1 VCEGCWRAIA
11 PLPAAP
17 LGVDADSLGDVAMLG
32 VGAGSLSEGVAPLGV
47 DADPLGDVAT
57 LGVGAGSLSEGV
69 APLGA
74 DESALAV
81 ERGDIEAKAATLS
94 AMAET

>member
-1 VCEGCWRAIA
+1 MCEGRWGGVGQ
-11 PLPAAP
+11 LPA
-17 LGVDADSLGDVAMLG
+17 
-32 VGAGSLSEGVAPLGV
+32 APLGV

-57 LGVGAGSLSEGV
+57 LGVDAGSLSEGV
-69 APLGA
+69 ASLGA

-81 ERGDIEAKAATLS
+81 ERGDIETKAAMPS

>member
-1 VCEGCWRAIA
+1 
-11 PLPAAP
+11 
-17 LGVDADSLGDVAMLG
+17 
-32 VGAGSLSEGVAPLGV
+32 V

-69 APLGA
+69 APLGVGAVPLGADVAPLGA
-74 DESALAV
+74 DESARAV
-81 ERGDIEAKAATLS
+81 ERGDIETKAAMPS